1 MELTIQPSDYMLIKN
16 PETTSL
22 IYFVIDMEQKRLTET
37 KQNKNFLK
45 HLGKSGNDF
54 MKSN

>member
-1 MELTIQPSDYMLIKN
+1 MLIKN

-37 KQNKNFLK
+37 KRNKNFLK